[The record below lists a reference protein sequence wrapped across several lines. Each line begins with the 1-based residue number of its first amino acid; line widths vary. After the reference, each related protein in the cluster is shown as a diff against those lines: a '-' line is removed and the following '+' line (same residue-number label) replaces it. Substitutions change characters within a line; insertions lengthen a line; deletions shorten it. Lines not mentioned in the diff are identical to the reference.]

1 MEQKTVM
8 DDTEDARKSDPF
20 CLSAILEI
28 WKSCDVLYDTIVLL
42 ILPKNHYIIFLLF
55 FIIYFIY
62 NSFESCFLVWDIAS
76 QLYLVIYNQLS
87 GIE

>member
-1 MEQKTVM
+1 MRQLRDKLSPYKAATFCYVTV
-8 DDTEDARKSDPF
+8 
-20 CLSAILEI
+20 
-28 WKSCDVLYDTIVLL
+28 VLL